1 MDMNIV
7 FIFIIHFTICAVFQ
21 AGELRLPARGRGER
35 DQGARSAPLP
45 GPAAQGQA
53 PPASATTTP
62 PTTAAAVSTATAIP
76 AATVPTA
83 AAAGAPAAAV
93 QPGRARVRGV

>member
-1 MDMNIV
+1 M
-7 FIFIIHFTICAVFQ
+7 FQ

-53 PPASATTTP
+53 PPASATTP
-62 PTTAAAVSTATAIP
+62 PTAAAAVPTAIP